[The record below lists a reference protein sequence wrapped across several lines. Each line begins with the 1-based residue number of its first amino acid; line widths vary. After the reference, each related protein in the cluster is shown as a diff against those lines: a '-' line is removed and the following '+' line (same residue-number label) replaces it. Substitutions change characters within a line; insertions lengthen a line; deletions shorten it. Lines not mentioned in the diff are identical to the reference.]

1 MEGAVVALE
10 VDGEGVVAADEGEVV
25 CAAAVAEV
33 NTVVD
38 GSGVP
43 VADMFA
49 GIGRRVVG
57 NSGKRRYDQ
66 SWIWSRERRD

>member
-25 CAAAVAEV
+25 CAAAVADV
-33 NTVVD
+33 NTVD

-43 VADMFA
+43 VADMVA
-49 GIGRRVVG
+49 GIGRRVRTVVKEIRPELEMVEG
-57 NSGKRRYDQ
+57 GKRLR
-66 SWIWSRERRD
+66 

>member
-33 NTVVD
+33 ETVD

-49 GIGRRVVG
+49 GIGRRVKTVVKEIRPELEMVEG
-57 NSGKRRYDQ
+57 VKGLR
-66 SWIWSRERRD
+66 

>member
-33 NTVVD
+33 ETVD

-49 GIGRRVVG
+49 GIGRRVKTVVKEIRPELDMVEG
-57 NSGKRRYDQ
+57 GKGLR
-66 SWIWSRERRD
+66 